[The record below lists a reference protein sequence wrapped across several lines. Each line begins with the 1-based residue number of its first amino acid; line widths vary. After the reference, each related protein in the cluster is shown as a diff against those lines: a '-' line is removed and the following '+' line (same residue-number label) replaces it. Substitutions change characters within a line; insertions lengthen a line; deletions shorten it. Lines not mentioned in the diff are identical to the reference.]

1 MESPGDNAMTIGDAA
16 HERWVHGTLDRYE
29 GHLIRY
35 AARITGDIE
44 RARDVVQDTFLRL
57 WTAELDRVKDHV
69 GEWLFTVCRN
79 RALDVVRKERRMN
92 QMTET
97 QATLCV
103 SREPT
108 PAAAAERRET
118 ASRVLSE
125 VKTLSESQ
133 QEVIRLRFQNEMS
146 YKEISRIT
154 GHSVSNVGFL
164 IHTAIKTLRQ
174 RLRTELGLVRETG
187 GSTS

>member
-1 MESPGDNAMTIGDAA
+1 MTTGDAA
-16 HERWVHGTLDRYE
+16 NERWVMAALDRYE
-29 GHLIRY
+29 GPLIRY
-35 AARITGDIE
+35 AARITGDLD

-57 WTAELDRVKDHV
+57 WTAELGRLEDHV

-92 QMTET
+92 QLTDT
-97 QATLCV
+97 QAALQV

-108 PAAAAERRET
+108 PAAVAERKET
-118 ASRVLSE
+118 AGRVLRE
-125 VKTLSESQ
+125 IETLSDNQ

-174 RLRTELGLVRETG
+174 RLRTDSGLLREQG
-187 GSTS
+187 GNV